1 MPSTVRKQLLAV
13 FALGAVV
20 GAGLEWTTANGLHSH
35 APATMSDRRPELP
48 TGSSLATNPDHC
60 TNADLAS
67 PAADPARIKGAELER
82 WWMDVEQSV
91 KPEE

>member
-1 MPSTVRKQLLAV
+1 MPYMIGIHLLAV

-20 GAGLEWTTANGLHSH
+20 GAGLEWTATTGLNSYTG
-35 APATMSDRRPELP
+35 ATVPDRRPELP
-48 TGSSLATNPDHC
+48 TVSALTAIPDHC
-60 TNADLAS
+60 ANGDLAS
-67 PAADPARIKGAELER
+67 PAADPARIKGAGLER